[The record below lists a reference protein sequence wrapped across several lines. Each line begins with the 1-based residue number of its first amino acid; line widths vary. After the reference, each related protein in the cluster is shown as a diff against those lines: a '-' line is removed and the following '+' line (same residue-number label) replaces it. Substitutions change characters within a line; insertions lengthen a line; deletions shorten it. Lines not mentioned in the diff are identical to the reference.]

1 MPKEVKMNVR
11 SKLYARV
18 YEIPIVKRS
27 HGFMLVESYCND
39 SCRGCLEIREKEY
52 SVRVFFWISDATKSV
67 RGAGRE
73 FILATDTELED
84 TLLEAIVYYTPKTK
98 YFRFDMFDAELEN
111 LVRFTSIEER
121 VFELYYKFIVR
132 MLKSFV
138 QQTIQKNPKY
148 ENHSILFTK
157 ESSKDFKD
165 ITGISMGEA
174 ISEMRM
180 LMPAT

>member
-1 MPKEVKMNVR
+1 MNKR
-11 SKLYARV
+11 SELYARI
-18 YEIPIVKRS
+18 YEIPEMKRS
-27 HGFMLVESYCND
+27 HGFILVESYCND
-39 SCRGCLEIREKEY
+39 SCRGCLEIREKGD
-52 SVRVFFWISDATKSV
+52 SVRIFFWISDVTKNV
-67 RGAGRE
+67 RGTGRE
-73 FILATDTELED
+73 FILATDHGLKD

-157 ESSKDFKD
+157 ESSEDFKS
-165 ITGISMGEA
+165 ITGISMGDA